1 MYKCLNGERG
11 KKMNEL
17 VYLVEE
23 WSKDKG
29 LNNADPTKQFLKV
42 SEEFGEIAAAMA
54 RGQHDELKDAI
65 GDTIVTLIILSQQ
78 HGLTVEEC
86 LTQAYGVIS
95 KRTGK
100 MVNGVFVKSED
111 L

>member
-1 MYKCLNGERG
+1 M
-11 KKMNEL
+11 MNEL
-17 VYLVEE
+17 VYLVEK

-29 LNNADPTKQFLKV
+29 LDKADPAKQFLKV
-42 SEEFGEIAAAMA
+42 VEEVGEIAAAMA
-54 RGQHDELKDAI
+54 RSQHEELKDAI

-86 LTQAYGVIS
+86 LAQAYGVIS

>member
-1 MYKCLNGERG
+1 MFKWRKREN
-11 KKMNEL
+11 MNEL

-54 RGQHDELKDAI
+54 RGQYEELKDAI

-86 LTQAYGVIS
+86 LAQAYGVIS

>member
-1 MYKCLNGERG
+1 
-11 KKMNEL
+11 MNEL

-42 SEEFGEIAAAMA
+42 SEESGEIAAAMA
-54 RGQHDELKDAI
+54 RGQHEELKDAI

-78 HGLTVEEC
+78 YGLTVEEC
-86 LTQAYGVIS
+86 LAQAYGVIS
-95 KRTGK
+95 KRTGE

>member
-1 MYKCLNGERG
+1 MT
-11 KKMNEL
+11 KMNVL
-17 VYLVEE
+17 VAQVEQ

-29 LNNADPTKQFLKV
+29 LDQADSTKQFLKV
-42 SEEFGEIAAAMA
+42 AEEFGEIAAAMA
-54 RGQHDELKDAI
+54 RGQHEELKDAI

-78 HGLTVEEC
+78 QGLTVEEC
-86 LTQAYGVIS
+86 LAQAYGVIS

>member
-1 MYKCLNGERG
+1 MEKEG

-54 RGQHDELKDAI
+54 RGQYEELKDAI

-86 LTQAYGVIS
+86 LAQAYGVIS

>member
-1 MYKCLNGERG
+1 
-11 KKMNEL
+11 MNEL

>member
-1 MYKCLNGERG
+1 
-11 KKMNEL
+11 MNEL

-54 RGQHDELKDAI
+54 RGQYEELKDAI

-78 HGLTVEEC
+78 QGLTVEEC
-86 LTQAYGVIS
+86 LAQAYGVIS